1 MSPVNIQEKVQW
13 AMGDTSLRATC
24 SKLVMAKAS
33 LAPGTAEETVKHAD
47 LPSPRDS
54 E

>member
-33 LAPGTAEETVKHAD
+33 FAPGTAETVKHAD
-47 LPSPRDS
+47 LPSPPRL
-54 E
+54 